1 MNEKSLQKDYAAIR
15 PLFEKTFGL
24 ILPEKL
30 TKSASNGFCQLLENT
45 SISNIRTK
53 FENFGK
59 HNLAPEISELIK
71 LFTVN
76 HTYFFRENAHF
87 EFLKNEAI
95 PQLIDNSY
103 FLKQKEIRL
112 WSAACASGEEAY
124 SILLTLLDQLD
135 GNGEKLHFRI
145 LATDIDVYS
154 LNAAVKGLYCESEL
168 SKISETDKHRF
179 FIPFNEKSLIVK
191 NEFKG
196 HILFRWLNLNAP
208 VYPMQRKFHII
219 FCRNVLLYL
228 SNESRDR
235 LISKLCKYLYP
246 GGYLFIGQSEVS
258 NLQDDS
264 VTSLG
269 SSVFRKK

>member
-168 SKISETDKHRF
+168 SKISE
-179 FIPFNEKSLIVK
+179 E
-191 NEFKG
+191 E
-196 HILFRWLNLNAP
+196 
-208 VYPMQRKFHII
+208 
-219 FCRNVLLYL
+219 
-228 SNESRDR
+228 SNSQQIRH
-235 LISKLCKYLYP
+235 
-246 GGYLFIGQSEVS
+246 
-258 NLQDDS
+258 
-264 VTSLG
+264 
-269 SSVFRKK
+269 